1 MKMINELRRL
11 MIVSTAAL
19 ALGTLSV
26 SYAGEKALRFSYLGK
41 PGSDQDT
48 FVKELAK
55 RVNSETDGRVKIDT
69 YPASQL
75 GDWTEVQ
82 ELVMQGA
89 VDFSLQPMSTKFDKS
104 VALAWFPYAV
114 TDYASAEKAF
124 SEGGYINDIVNESS
138 KKLGLTILGAYPHG
152 MGGSGFVKMVD
163 NPTGTEG
170 SKQLKVRVWPGGTTH
185 QALLKRLG
193 YQTAPVAWSELY
205 TSLQTGV
212 VDGAIGGTASDQV
225 DSFLDITK
233 MWIQYN
239 DHFELGWI
247 FANTQ
252 TFEKLSDADQAT
264 FKKILGE
271 LSKQRYADVEATD
284 KASMEKLRKA
294 GVKVVEFT
302 PEEMNNLVKVV
313 REDVW
318 PKIADEIGESSY
330 NMLLEKV
337 KQ

>member
-1 MKMINELRRL
+1 MFDCTLKKL
-11 MIVSTAAL
+11 L
-19 ALGTLSV
+19 AVGTMTLAIGLAN
-26 SYAGEKALRFSYLGK
+26 AGDLKFSYLGK
-41 PGSDQDT
+41 PGSDQDL

-55 RVNSETDGRVKIDT
+55 RVESETDGRVKIKT

-114 TDYASAEKAF
+114 TDYQSAEKAF
-124 SEGGYINDIVNESS
+124 SEGGYINEIVNQSS
-138 KKLGLTILGAYPHG
+138 KKLGLTILGAYAQG

-163 NPTGTEG
+163 NPTSTEG
-170 SKQLKVRVWPGGTTH
+170 SKKMKVRVWPGGTTH

-212 VDGAIGGTASDQV
+212 VDGAIGGTATDQV

-252 TFEKLSDADQAT
+252 VFDGLTKADQAA
-264 FKKILGE
+264 FKNILGE
-271 LSKQRYADVEATD
+271 LSKQRYAAVEAAD
-284 KASMEKLRKA
+284 KASMDKLRKA
-294 GVKVVEFT
+294 GVTVVEFT
-302 PEEMNNLVKVV
+302 PEEMQKLVDVV
-313 REDVW
+313 RKDVW
-318 PKIADEIGESSY
+318 PKIADEIGESSFK
-330 NMLLEKV
+330 LLQEKV
-337 KQ
+337 K

>member
-1 MKMINELRRL
+1 MKKIYSIKKMVL
-11 MIVSTAAL
+11 MAVATCTLSF
-19 ALGTLSV
+19 GTLSAV
-26 SYAGEKALRFSYLGK
+26 QAKNLRFSYLGK
-41 PGSDQDT
+41 PGSAQDT
-48 FVKELAK
+48 FVKTLAK
-55 RVNSETDGRVKIDT
+55 QVGEATEGRVKIDT

-114 TDYASAEKAF
+114 TDYKTAETAF

-152 MGGSGFVKMVD
+152 MGGSGFVKAVP
-163 NPTGTEG
+163 NPTSTEG
-170 SKQLKVRVWPGGTTH
+170 SKNLKVRVWPGGTTH
-185 QALLKRLG
+185 QKLLERLG
-193 YQTAPVAWSELY
+193 YQTAPISWSELY

-225 DSFLDITK
+225 DSFLDITHT
-233 MWIQYN
+233 WIQYN

-252 TFEKLSDADQAT
+252 VFEGLSEADQKT
-264 FKKILGE
+264 FKKILSE
-271 LSKQRYADVEATD
+271 LTKKRYAEVEAYD
-284 KASMEKLRKA
+284 KANIEKLRKQ
-294 GVKVVEFT
+294 GVHIVEFT
-302 PEEMNNLVKVV
+302 PEQMADIVGVV
-313 REDVW
+313 RKDVW
-318 PKIADEIGESSY
+318 PQIADEIGEASY

-337 KQ
+337 K